1 MKTAISYEYDKNKN
15 NYLKT
20 NYIQYISYKCNNNTF
35 CNYKIQVL
43 HIAEKNIDLHDILN
57 LIKSLIE

>member
-1 MKTAISYEYDKNKN
+1 MKTAFSYEYDKNKN

-35 CNYKIQVL
+35 FNYKIQVL
-43 HIAEKNIDLHDILN
+43 HIAEKNIDLRAAL
-57 LIKSLIE
+57 